1 MSERTEYTPG
11 TPSWADNASADPA
24 KAAEF
29 YSQLFGWDTED
40 VMPAEAD
47 GRYFMAR
54 LRGKDV
60 AALGS
65 APQEGMPAVW
75 NTYVTVTDVEETA
88 EKVKDAGGTVM
99 MEPFDVFDA
108 GRMAVFADPSGAVFM
123 AWKPNQMIGAYIV
136 NEPNTLCWNELATRD
151 VEGSREFY
159 GKVFGWQTNDMDFA
173 GGKYT
178 VWYLPGVDVAEG
190 GGIGGMME
198 MNEQFPADLP
208 PHWLV
213 YFAVED
219 TDATVAKAGEL
230 GGSTVVEP
238 FDAEGVGRIAVVS
251 DPNGAAFAAIT
262 VTPPPE
268 GGG

>member
-1 MSERTEYTPG
+1 
-11 TPSWADNASADPA
+11 
-24 KAAEF
+24 
-29 YSQLFGWDTED
+29 
-40 VMPAEAD
+40 
-47 GRYFMAR
+47 
-54 LRGKDV
+54 
-60 AALGS
+60 
-65 APQEGMPAVW
+65 
-75 NTYVTVTDVEETA
+75 
-88 EKVKDAGGTVM
+88 
-99 MEPFDVFDA
+99 
-108 GRMAVFADPSGAVFM
+108 
-123 AWKPNQMIGAYIV
+123 
-136 NEPNTLCWNELATRD
+136 
-151 VEGSREFY
+151 
-159 GKVFGWQTNDMDFA
+159 
-173 GGKYT
+173 
-178 VWYLPGVDVAEG
+178 
-190 GGIGGMME
+190 MME